1 MRLSELRSK
10 LRSRLRRRLRRRMKD
25 VDVRGGEGG
34 GA

>member
-10 LRSRLRRRLRRRMKD
+10 LRSRLRRRLRRRMTD